1 MHEDTQFTLHEFDI
15 KTGDRF
21 YMYTD
26 GVVDQF
32 GGPNGKKFMSKRFM
46 QLITDCSDMNLKGQ
60 QVFIEKSVNG
70 WKGNEEQIDDILIM
84 SIGF

>member
-1 MHEDTQFTLHEFDI
+1 
-15 KTGDRF
+15 
-21 YMYTD
+21 MYTD

-46 QLITDCSDMNLKGQ
+46 QLITECSEMNLNDQ
-60 QVFIEKSVNG
+60 HVCIEKALKD

>member
-32 GGPNGKKFMSKRFM
+32 GGQTEK
-46 QLITDCSDMNLKGQ
+46 NLCRND
-60 QVFIEKSVNG
+60 SCN
-70 WKGNEEQIDDILIM
+70 
-84 SIGF
+84 S

>member
-1 MHEDTQFTLHEFDI
+1 
-15 KTGDRF
+15 
-21 YMYTD
+21 
-26 GVVDQF
+26 
-32 GGPNGKKFMSKRFM
+32 M
-46 QLITDCSDMNLKGQ
+46 QLITDCSNMNLKDQ

>member
-1 MHEDTQFTLHEFDI
+1 MHEDTQFTLHEFNI
-15 KTGDRF
+15 QSGDRF

-32 GGPNGKKFMSKRFM
+32 GGPQGKKFMSKRFM
-46 QLITDCSDMNLKGQ
+46 QLITDCSDMNLKDQ
-60 QVFIEKSVNG
+60 SEHIKKSVND

-84 SIGF
+84 SVGF